1 MSSSTPILFTHYG
14 DDWIRGSERCL
25 LDLLSHL
32 DRKRFTPYL
41 WCNSPV
47 MARAAEAL
55 QVHVTQQAF
64 PVLLGWQAPRF
75 DWRGYRQLL
84 RSGRA
89 LIEQHAI
96 KLLHANSGAPCQWLV
111 PLARQH
117 KLPLLA
123 HLHARYLLRDRCT
136 LRLSAVDLAVGVSQP
151 VLAGLLADGMRESRL
166 QVVPNGIDVK
176 RLEKQPVQDMRALLH
191 LPSTTPLL
199 ATLGSLIE
207 RKGVD
212 IVLEALRQLHA
223 DGLAA
228 HLLVIGEEPE
238 RAALDALAH
247 RLGLRECVHFLGESS
262 TPLGILRGGVDV
274 LVSGAR
280 EEVFGLAL
288 AEGSCASLP
297 VVAPRV
303 GGIAEVVEHGH
314 TGLLVPA
321 NDSSALASAVARLL
335 RDPVLAKQMGK
346 AGRQRVLQCFTAST
360 NAQVLQACY
369 DRLLQA
375 KPRDDKGYDR
385 TCWRWAKRALQAR
398 VSVNPAAEPWL

>member
-212 IVLEALRQLHA
+212 ILVEALRQLHA

-228 HLLVIGEEPE
+228 HLLVIGEGPE
-238 RAALDALAH
+238 RAALESLAH
-247 RLGLRECVHFLGESS
+247 RLGLHDYVHFLGESAV
-262 TPLGILRGGVDV
+262 PLGILRGGVDV

-288 AEGSCASLP
+288 AEGSCAGLP

-303 GGIAEVVEHGH
+303 GGIAEVIEHGH
-314 TGLLVPA
+314 SGVLVPT
-321 NDSSALASAVARLL
+321 NDSGALAQAIAQLL
-335 RDPVLAKQMGK
+335 RNPTLAKQMGK
-346 AGRQRVLQCFTAST
+346 TGRQRVLQCFTAST
-360 NAQVLQACY
+360 NAQALQACY

-375 KPRDDKGYDR
+375 APRADRGYDLA
-385 TCWRWAKRALQAR
+385 CWRWAQRALQLRLTGNR
-398 VSVNPAAEPWL
+398 VAEPWL

>member
-1 MSSSTPILFTHYG
+1 MSRSTPILFTHFG

-32 DRKRFTPYL
+32 NRRRFTPYL

-47 MARAAEAL
+47 MAQAAEAL

-75 DWRGYRQLL
+75 DWRGYRHLL

-96 KLLHANSGAPCQWLV
+96 ELLHANSAAPCQWLV

-123 HLHARYLLRDRCT
+123 HLHARYVLRDRCT
-136 LRLSAVDLAVGVSQP
+136 LRLPAVDLAVGVSQP
-151 VLAGLLADGMRESRL
+151 VLAGLRADGMSELRL
-166 QVVPNGIDVK
+166 QVVPNGIDVS
-176 RLEKQPVQDMRALLH
+176 RLEAQPVQDMRALLH
-191 LPSTTPLL
+191 LSSTTPLL

-212 IVLEALRQLHA
+212 ILLEALAQLQA

-228 HLLVIGEEPE
+228 HLLVIGEGPE
-238 RAALDALAH
+238 RAALEGLAR
-247 RLGLRECVHFLGESS
+247 RLGLHGCVHFLGES
-262 TPLGILRGGVDV
+262 TVPLGILRGGVDV

-288 AEGSCASLP
+288 AEGSCAGLP

-303 GGIAEVVEHGH
+303 GGIAEVVEHGRS
-314 TGLLVPA
+314 GLLVPA
-321 NDSSALASAVARLL
+321 NDSGALAQAIAQLL
-335 RDPVLAKQMGK
+335 RDPALAKQMGK
-346 AGRQRVLQCFTAST
+346 AGRLRVLQRFTAST
-360 NAQVLQACY
+360 NAQALQACY
-369 DRLLQA
+369 ERLLRA
-375 KPRDDKGYDR
+375 APRTDRSYDLA
-385 TCWRWAKRALQAR
+385 CWRWVQRALQSR
-398 VSVNPAAEPWL
+398 LLGNHVAEPWL